1 MSGSYCTV
9 CRGKCHWTAHV
20 DKYTR
25 PVLKT
30 RTVRNPKKELMKK
43 YTDHKSKLSTQE
55 QILKGLKEEFE
66 KEEQEC
72 YYIIKELSDVINE
85 LSKIALNTKSYIT
98 TDDYIDEMIIGIE
111 TDKKDKWQEKVK
123 SLKEMKQKKELI
135 RDIST
140 KGSLNC
146 FDSLSDFKKEL
157 KNMV

>member
-1 MSGSYCTV
+1 MES
-9 CRGKCHWTAHV
+9 
-20 DKYTR
+20 
-25 PVLKT
+25 
-30 RTVRNPKKELMKK
+30 KKKLMKK
-43 YTDHKSKLSTQE
+43 YTDNKSKLSSQE

-72 YYIIKELSDVINE
+72 YLIIKDLSDVINKLNE
-85 LSKIALNTKSYIT
+85 IALNTKSYIT

-111 TDKKDKWQEKVK
+111 TDKKDKWQEKMK

-157 KNMV
+157 KNMI